1 MAGIYIHVPFCKSR
15 CAYCDFFSTTSG
27 EAWMRRYADA
37 LVREMAARRAEW
49 TLPKVDTLYL
59 GGGTPSCLPA
69 ELVLQI
75 LRSAAALYPLSDNAE
90 VTIEANPDDV
100 TDDWLRAL
108 GAAPINRISMG
119 VQTFDDALLALIH
132 RRHSSRQAVS
142 AVDACRERGLHN
154 ISLDLIYGL
163 PDQTLAMWES
173 DVRKALS
180 MPIAHLSAYALTYE
194 EGTPLARMR
203 DNNKVA
209 EADEELMSE
218 MYQRLCTMAAEAGMQ
233 HYEISNFAL
242 PGCQSR
248 HNSSYWQGEPYLGFG
263 PGAHSYDG
271 HRTRRW
277 NLPDL
282 ARYVAEAEVPMEY
295 EVLSDDELYDEYI
308 MTRMRTRR
316 GADLSSLPD
325 NRREYCLSMARPH
338 LANGRL
344 RREGN
349 CLVLTQEGLFVSNDI
364 ISDLMC

>member
-15 CAYCDFFSTTSG
+15 CAYCDFYSTTCSTL
-27 EAWMRRYADA
+27 WMERYVAA
-37 LVREMAARRAEW
+37 LQREMTARRAEW
-49 TLPKVDTLYL
+49 TLPVADTLYL

-69 ELVLQI
+69 ELLQEI
-75 LRSAAALYPLSDNAE
+75 LQAAATLYPLADDAE
-90 VTIEANPDDV
+90 VTVEANPDDV
-100 TDDWLRAL
+100 TADWLRAL
-108 GAAPINRISMG
+108 GKTCVNRISMG
-119 VQTFDDALLALIH
+119 VQTFDDDLLALLN
-132 RRHSSRQAVS
+132 RRHNSRQAIE
-142 AVDACRERGLHN
+142 AVEACRAEGLHN

-163 PDQTLAMWES
+163 PGQTLVMWER
-173 DVRKALS
+173 DVRQALS
-180 MPIAHLSAYALTYE
+180 MPITHLSAYALTYE

-209 EADEELMSE
+209 EADEELSLE
-218 MYQRLCTMAAEAGMQ
+218 MYRRLCDLATEGGMQ

-271 HRTRRW
+271 RRTRRW

-282 ARYVAEAEVPMEY
+282 ERYVAADSVPMES

-308 MTRMRTRR
+308 MTRLRTRQ
-316 GADLSSLPD
+316 GADLSQLTARQRD
-325 NRREYCLSMARPH
+325 YCMQMARPH
-338 LANGRL
+338 LAGGRL
-344 RREGN
+344 RCEGTH
-349 CLVLTQEGLFVSNDI
+349 LVLTQEGLFVSNDV